1 MASPSKADTFYG
13 VLVPMSTPVTLTA
26 TVSSLTIGTTTTL
39 TAGGGDGTG
48 GYRYNNNSNGFCSIN
63 GSGVVTAS
71 YPGTCAFTVTRLA
84 TGKYLDTTSNSVTLT
99 ALPEP
104 DKSVISTP
112 SPEPSPS
119 QTARVIPSPT
129 PTPTA
134 TRSASEMGS
143 GSVSSPTEFTYRF
156 KSITSV
162 KARLN
167 ENGKGTDY
175 KFSWVSDPNV
185 SSYSVNLLS
194 KNEKRSFTSI
204 KNEISLDNLS
214 FGAYT
219 LNVQGINPAG
229 KLSQLSSFTFTVAQ
243 PKSVK
248 FLTSIAITSKSPSPA
263 LQKTLNYFLSRTSKG
278 TPIKV
283 SIEYRKLGN
292 STQAAT
298 VIKNFVTKYLKD
310 TQPSSEVEVSLKS
323 TNGDSELAVIRGD
336 GNRLDQTLRVVRN

>member
-1 MASPSKADTFYG
+1 MAAPTKADTFYG

-119 QTARVIPSPT
+119 LTPRVIPSPT

-134 TRSASEMGS
+134 TRSASEMGT
-143 GSVSSPTEFTYRF
+143 GTVSAPSEFTYRF
-156 KSITSV
+156 KAITSIKV
-162 KARLN
+162 RLN
-167 ENGKGTDY
+167 ENGKGADY
-175 KFSWVSDPNV
+175 RFSWIADPNV
-185 SSYSVNLLS
+185 SSYSINLIS
-194 KNEKRSFTSI
+194 KNEKRNFSST
-204 KNEISLDNLS
+204 KNEISVDGLS
-214 FGAYT
+214 VGSYT
-219 LNVQGINPAG
+219 LNIQGINPGG
-229 KLSQLSSFTFTVAQ
+229 KLSQLASFSFTVAQ

-248 FLTSIAITSKSPSPA
+248 FLTSISMTSKTPSPT
-263 LQKTLNYFLSRTSKG
+263 LQKSLNYFLNRTSKG

-283 SIEYRKLGN
+283 SIEYRKIGN

-310 TQPSSEVEVSLKS
+310 TQPSSEVDVLLKAV
-323 TNGDSELAVIRGD
+323 NGNSELAVIRGE